1 MGCGASN
8 HKGEVAEPQ
17 PVGNKKGLE
26 QKENQVQKNKKN
38 KQSEDVVIQDLD
50 AQEDIR
56 TESKF
61 SPSKGNILANQNLD
75 GSANNIKEDENQNN
89 QNIQLKRYKKC
100 ELIDKGAYG
109 KVYKGI
115 DTITNQVVAIK
126 YIEITGTFE
135 EVKKEINSLKKEIV
149 LLKKLNHQNIVKY
162 YDFEISDDKSG
173 VDIILEYVP
182 NGSLRMALNKQRC
195 FDETK
200 AAIYTKQVLEGLD
213 YLHKNNIIHR
223 DLKGANLLL
232 DAEGRAKLTDFG
244 TAKQI
249 EFDLRKSQVKEED
262 IAKMNK
268 SLKGTPNWM
277 APEVIERTGHTTSA
291 DIWSIGCIVIEMI
304 TGKPPYP
311 GLSAKEV
318 FTKIASG
325 VLPDFPKGI
334 SFECKEFLEGCLQT
348 DPKKRLTTSQLL
360 KTPFILR
367 KKIRRPLSQNSL
379 VSQEELLE
387 QIQSIQQG
395 QNIQQE
401 YSRINKGSQPLI
413 KGNSS
418 QSIKVPQIISNQ
430 NASSQPLIV
439 NKPNPYLEYQYKNQ
453 QKYQEY
459 QDSQIDQLKERT
471 KSLNRFANEHK
482 SSTQNDK
489 QQNQIRKIDQ
499 QTNKNINA
507 EDEILQIAKQVKRQ
521 QEYVQANV
529 NPGYDQYIFKPQVE
543 SNVIKFSN
551 KDHDV
556 HSNNQNDFNPLRSN
570 SRQNTYSQLKIQP
583 DIHANNQN
591 EFNQQRNNSRQN
603 TYSQQ
608 KGQQPQ
614 QPFRSSLVD
623 IKDEDDM
630 DTTEMI
636 RRSQKSLT
644 LLKSKYKNLN
654 EASSQGKDNQIA
666 SQNEQALSNYH
677 LNHSQKQNH
686 KSSYEDLDIE
696 LPQESKE
703 VPISR
708 NVGRQNSQITISK
721 EQPLQQESVTEE
733 VIETNQ
739 SEPQEENEYLKHE
752 NKVITTKAA
761 NVQRMML
768 NKQLANKQQKQQQNF
783 IPNKYFE
790 HQNQVINTDIA
801 QRERNIRIQ
810 EQQEFIQ
817 DKIKR
822 QQMWEEELK
831 RELEYQ
837 KQNPPPYLKY

>member
-8 HKGEVAEPQ
+8 HKAEVAEPQ

-26 QKENQVQKNKKN
+26 KKENQVQKNKKN

-50 AQEDIR
+50 EQEDIR

-75 GSANNIKEDENQNN
+75 GSANNVKEDENSNN
-89 QNIQLKRYKKC
+89 NNNISLKRYKKC

-115 DTITNQVVAIK
+115 DTITNQIVAIK

-182 NGSLRMALNKQRC
+182 NGSLRMVLNKQKC

-200 AAIYTKQVLEGLD
+200 TAIYTKQVLEGLD

-232 DAEGRAKLTDFG
+232 DADGRAKLTDFG

-262 IAKMNK
+262 IAKMNR

-291 DIWSIGCIVIEMI
+291 DIWSIGCIVIEML

-325 VLPDFPKGI
+325 VLPDFPKGV
-334 SFECKEFLEGCLQT
+334 SFECQEFLESCLQT

-367 KKIRRPLSQNSL
+367 KKIRRSLSQDSL

-401 YSRINKGSQPLI
+401 YQRINKKSQPSI
-413 KGNSS
+413 KGSS
-418 QSIKVPQIISNQ
+418 QSIKVPHIISNQ

-439 NKPNPYLEYQYKNQ
+439 NKPNPYLEYQQKNQ

-471 KSLNRFANEHK
+471 KSLNRFANENR
-482 SSTQNDK
+482 SNTQNDK
-489 QQNQIRKIDQ
+489 YSNQIKKNDQ
-499 QTNKNINA
+499 QANKNINV

-521 QEYVQANV
+521 QEYVQANI

-543 SNVIKFSN
+543 NYVIKFSN
-551 KDHDV
+551 KDHDI
-556 HSNNQNDFNPLRSN
+556 HSNNQNEFNPLRSN
-570 SRQNTYSQLKIQP
+570 SRQNTKSQLKIQP
-583 DIHANNQN
+583 DIYAINQN
-591 EFNQQRNNSRQN
+591 KSNQLRINQRQN

-608 KGQQPQ
+608 KGSQPQ
-614 QPFRSSLVD
+614 QNFRSSLVD

-630 DTTEMI
+630 DTTEMV
-636 RRSQKSLT
+636 RKSQKSLT

-666 SQNEQALSNYH
+666 NQNEQALSNNH
-677 LNHSQKQNH
+677 LSHSYKQNF

-696 LPQESKE
+696 LPQDSRE
-703 VPISR
+703 VPIAR
-708 NVGRQNSQITISK
+708 NTGRQNSQITISK
-721 EQPLQQESVTEE
+721 EQPQQQESVAEE
-733 VIETNQ
+733 ATETNQ
-739 SEPQEENEYLKHE
+739 SETQQENEYLKHE
-752 NKVITTKAA
+752 NKVISTKAA
-761 NVQRMML
+761 NMQRKKL
-768 NKQLANKQQKQQQNF
+768 NKQLANKQQNQPQNF
-783 IPNKYFE
+783 IQNKYFE

-801 QRERNIRIQ
+801 QRERNVRLQ

>member
-8 HKGEVAEPQ
+8 HKNEVAEPQ
-17 PVGNKKGLE
+17 PVGIKKGLE
-26 QKENQVQKNKKN
+26 QKENQVQKNRKN

-61 SPSKGNILANQNLD
+61 SPSKGNVLVNQNLE
-75 GSANNIKEDENQNN
+75 GSANNIKEDESLKNQN
-89 QNIQLKRYKKC
+89 NIQLKRYKKC

-115 DTITNQVVAIK
+115 DTITNQTVAIK

-135 EVKKEINSLKKEIV
+135 EVKKEINSLKKEIA

-162 YDFEISDDKSG
+162 YDFDISDDKSG

-182 NGSLRMALNKQRC
+182 NGSLRMALNKQKY

-200 AAIYTKQVLEGLD
+200 TAIYTKQVLEGLD

-232 DAEGRAKLTDFG
+232 DADGRAKLTDFG

-249 EFDLRKSQVKEED
+249 EFDMRKSQVKEED
-262 IAKMNK
+262 IAKMNR

-291 DIWSIGCIVIEMI
+291 DIWSIGCIVIEML

-318 FTKIASG
+318 FIKIASG

-334 SFECKEFLEGCLQT
+334 SFECKEFLEACIQT
-348 DPKKRLTTSQLL
+348 DPKKRLTASQLL

-401 YSRINKGSQPLI
+401 YSRINKGSQPSI

-418 QSIKVPQIISNQ
+418 QSIKIPLILSNQ

-471 KSLNRFANEHK
+471 KSLNRFANEQK
-482 SSTQNDK
+482 STTQNDK
-489 QQNQIRKIDQ
+489 YSNQIKKSDQQN
-499 QTNKNINA
+499 NINA

-551 KDHDV
+551 KDHDI
-556 HSNNQNDFNPLRSN
+556 HSGNQNDFNPLRSN
-570 SRQNTYSQLKIQP
+570 SRQNTYSQLKVQP
-583 DIHANNQN
+583 DFHAINQN
-591 EFNQQRNNSRQN
+591 ESNQQRNNSRQN

-630 DTTEMI
+630 DTTEMV
-636 RRSQKSLT
+636 RKSQKSLT

-654 EASSQGKDNQIA
+654 EASSQGRDNQIA
-666 SQNEQALSNYH
+666 NQNEQAISNYH
-677 LNHSQKQNH
+677 QNHSQKQNF
-686 KSSYEDLDIE
+686 KSSHEDLDIE
-696 LPQESKE
+696 LPQESRE

-708 NVGRQNSQITISK
+708 NVGRQNSQMTISK
-721 EQPLQQESVTEE
+721 EQPQQQESVTEE
-733 VIETNQ
+733 VTDTNQ
-739 SEPQEENEYLKHE
+739 SEPQQENEYLKHE
-752 NKVITTKAA
+752 NKVIQTKAA
-761 NVQRMML
+761 NMQRMML
-768 NKQLANKQQKQQQNF
+768 NKQLANRQQNQQQN
-783 IPNKYFE
+783 IIQNKYFE

-801 QRERNIRIQ
+801 QRERNIRLQ